1 MKKSKFQQQ
10 NGSLSMKDA
19 LGEFKNIRVID
30 NHDGKKDW
38 RDLFWNYPVFWS
50 SVFKKTIPF
59 SYIIL
64 SLMGAILLGL
74 FFQSNAFAKFL
85 RSNSNTNDTYTEGMV
100 GAISSFNPLFVSANY
115 VDKVVDSLV
124 FERFVYIGTDGKPT
138 PGVAKEWTIS
148 PDNLTYTFVL
158 NQDLYWQNGEK
169 VTIDDVLFTFNTAIS
184 LYTDYHFDSVGSA
197 LEGITISAT
206 DEKTIQFILKTSNP
220 TFFEAISIY
229 IVPKKVLENI
239 SMTEMPFDSFAVS
252 PVGSGKYRIEKT
264 EQNAVYLVDNEYDQY
279 SPSLKNIVFRIYPDY
294 ASLETAMRVGDIDAL
309 GTWDSE
315 ALSFMKDYPNYGVL
329 TKKENFR
336 NRILFFN
343 VRKDVLKDKNLR
355 IGLSYLL
362 NKETL
367 LSDAPL
373 EGDVMQGPIPSS
385 SWAFNSSLDYYSY
398 NVEKATA
405 LMSNAGYTKNSETGY
420 FESKEGDILSFT
432 LSYLE
437 NDLNNRM
444 VSTIVS
450 LFDREGVII
459 KPKALSYDEIS
470 QQVIA
475 TRDFEILLYEVE
487 TTVDPDQYNLW
498 HSLKVNYPDLNLS
511 GYNYERV
518 DILLEDARKTNN
530 VTTRQA
536 KYVQFQKYLMAD
548 APAIFLYH
556 PTFVF
561 YFDSK
566 LSGIDVSN
574 INFSYER
581 YWNIQDWK
589 WNL

>member
-1 MKKSKFQQQ
+1 MKNPKDQKQ

-19 LGEFKNIRVID
+19 LSEFKNIKVVE
-30 NHDGKKDW
+30 NHNEKKDW
-38 RDLFWNYPVFWS
+38 RDFFWNYPIFWS

-59 SYIIL
+59 SYIFL
-64 SLMGAILLGL
+64 SLVAALLIGL
-74 FFQSNAFAKFL
+74 FFQSETFAKFL

-124 FERFVYIGTDGKPT
+124 FEKFVYIGTDGKPT
-138 PGVAKEWTIS
+138 PGIAKEWS
-148 PDNLTYTFVL
+148 VSQDNLTYTFL
-158 NQDLYWQNGEK
+158 LAENSYWQNGEPI
-169 VTIDDVLFTFNTAIS
+169 TIDDVLFTFDTAIS

-197 LEGITISAT
+197 LEGMTVSKV
-206 DEKTIQFILKTSNP
+206 DERTIQFTLKSSNP
-220 TFFEAISIY
+220 TFFEAIAIY
-229 IVPKKVLENI
+229 IVPKNVLENV
-239 SMTEMPFDSFAVS
+239 SMTEMPFDSFALS
-252 PVGSGKYRIEKT
+252 PVGSGKYKVNKT
-264 EQNAVYLVDNEYDQY
+264 EQNAIYLVDNEYDKY
-279 SPSLKNIVFRIYPDY
+279 SPSIKKIVFRIYPDY
-294 ASLETAMRVGDIDAL
+294 VSLETAMRVGDIDTL

-329 TKKENFR
+329 TKVETHR
-336 NRILFFN
+336 NRLLFFN

-373 EGDVMQGPIPSS
+373 VGDVMQGPLPSS
-385 SWAFNSSLDYYSY
+385 SWAFNSQLDYYAY

-405 LMSNAGYTKNSETGY
+405 FLSNAGYTKNAETGY
-420 FESKEGDILSFT
+420 FESKEGNILSFT
-432 LSYLE
+432 LSYLD
-437 NDLNNRM
+437 NDLNNR
-444 VSTIVS
+444 VIASIIS
-450 LFDREGVII
+450 LFDKEGVVI
-459 KPKALSYDEIS
+459 KPRALSYNEIS

-511 GYNYERV
+511 GYEYERV

-530 VTTRQA
+530 ITTRQS
-536 KYVQFQKYLMAD
+536 KYAQFQKYLMAD

-556 PTFVF
+556 PTFMF

-581 YWNIQDWK
+581 YWNIQDWN

>member
-1 MKKSKFQQQ
+1 MKNSKDQKQ

-19 LGEFKNIRVID
+19 LSEFKHIRVIE
-30 NHDGKKDW
+30 NHNEKRDW
-38 RDLFWNYPVFWS
+38 RNFFWNYPTFLVS
-50 SVFKKTIPF
+50 MFKKTIPF
-59 SYIIL
+59 SYIFL
-64 SLMGAILLGL
+64 SLVAAFLVGL
-74 FFQSNAFAKFL
+74 FFQSNIFAKFL
-85 RSNSNTNDTYTEGMV
+85 RSNSSANDTYTEGMV

-124 FERFVYIGTDGKPT
+124 FERFVYIDTSGKPT
-138 PGVAKEWTIS
+138 PGVAKEWS
-148 PDNLTYTFVL
+148 VSEDNLTYSFVL
-158 NQDLYWQNGEK
+158 DEDLYWQNGDP
-169 VTIDDVLFTFNTAIS
+169 VTIDDVLFTFNTAVS
-184 LYTDYHFDSVGSA
+184 LYSDYHFDSVGSA
-197 LEGITISAT
+197 LEGITISAI
-206 DEKTIQFILKTSNP
+206 DEETIQFTLKSSNP
-220 TFFEAISIY
+220 TFFEAISLY
-229 IVPKKVLENI
+229 IVPKSVLEDV

-252 PVGSGKYRIEKT
+252 PVGCGKYRVEKT
-264 EQNAVYLVDNEYDQY
+264 EQNAVYLVDNEYDEY
-279 SPSLKNIVFRIYPDY
+279 YPSLKNIVLRIYPDY

-329 TKKENFR
+329 TKDEIYR

-362 NKETL
+362 NKEAL
-367 LSDAPL
+367 LSEAPL
-373 EGDVMQGPIPSS
+373 EGDVMQGPIPST
-385 SWAFNSSLDYYSY
+385 SWAFNSQLDYYAY
-398 NVEKATA
+398 NAEKAA
-405 LMSNAGYTKNSETGY
+405 AFLSNAGYTKNAETEY

-432 LSYLE
+432 LSYLD
-437 NDLNNRM
+437 NDLNKR
-444 VSTIVS
+444 VVATIVS
-450 LFDREGVII
+450 LFDKEGVVI
-459 KPKALSYDEIS
+459 KPRALSYNEIS

-511 GYNYERV
+511 GYEYERV

-530 VTTRQA
+530 VTTRQT
-536 KYVQFQKYLMAD
+536 KYNQFQRYLMAD

-561 YFDSK
+561 YFNSK
-566 LSGIDVSN
+566 LSGIDMTN
-574 INFSYER
+574 TNFSYER

-589 WNL
+589 WNI

>member
-1 MKKSKFQQQ
+1 
-10 NGSLSMKDA
+10 MKDA